1 MIVTPPVS
9 LSPARKFHLNV
20 LSSLKRFTH
29 APLKDQLIQ
38 VLALPLEAFF
48 SISNC
53 CELIQIIYDSV
64 AQTKTLDNKSAQ
76 TDSTAEYV
84 MTVFNTISH
93 PDQTVKNTSQQSNV
107 GSVQPSE
114 HSSAKA
120 GSNNEHSSTNAG
132 SNNESNSGSNSGSG

>member
-38 VLALPLEAFF
+38 VLALPLEAFY

-76 TDSTAEYV
+76 TDSTHDYV
-84 MTVFNTISH
+84 MTVFNSKTASH
-93 PDQTVKNTSQQSNV
+93 PDQTVKSISQQSDV
-107 GSVQPSE
+107 GSDQPS
-114 HSSAKA
+114 
-120 GSNNEHSSTNAG
+120 
-132 SNNESNSGSNSGSG
+132 